1 MAVDTVG
8 FTILGIPVYI
18 FFFCVGFVI
27 AVCLFIVLLS
37 QKHISITLPTKCL
50 FFSMIALVL
59 VARLFGVLS
68 GIYGAIGRCEKVTWD
83 TVRQTGIVFYGG
95 LIGLLFSYY
104 LACRRL
110 GDHRVRKSINTLA
123 VVIPLFHGI
132 SRIGC
137 FLGGCCYGV
146 SCSSKLSVKYT
157 TEISGAI
164 DTTYRIPIQLL
175 ESTLNFLI
183 FLYLLHLYKRNDWEA
198 RYILRKYLVLY
209 SVLRFT
215 LEFWRG
221 DEIRGV
227 VYGIS
232 FSQMISLLIWI
243 FYIIHRIKNSKK
255 KEKYS
260 YESS

>member
-1 MAVDTVG
+1 VEIN
-8 FTILGIPVYI
+8 TIDYAIFGVPIYI
-18 FFFCVGFVI
+18 FCFCVAFVI
-27 AVCLFIVLLS
+27 AVCLFIILLS
-37 QKHISITLPTKCL
+37 QKHIEIALPTKYLLC
-50 FFSMIALVL
+50 SMVALVL
-59 VARLFGVLS
+59 SARLFGILS
-68 GIYGAIGRCEKVTWD
+68 GIYGAIGRSEKITWE
-83 TVRQTGIVFYGG
+83 TIRQTGIVFYGG
-95 LIGLLFSYY
+95 LIGLLLSYY
-104 LACRRL
+104 FMTYKSSDLRIRQ
-110 GDHRVRKSINTLA
+110 SINTLA
-123 VVIPLFHGI
+123 VVIPLFHSI
-132 SRIGC
+132 SRVGC
-137 FLGGCCYGV
+137 FLGGCCYGA
-146 SCSSKLSVKYT
+146 SCNSKLSVKYT

-175 ESTLNFLI
+175 EAALNFLI
-183 FLYLLHLYKRNDWEA
+183 FLYLLRLYKRNDWEA

-243 FYIIHRIKNSKK
+243 FYIIHRIRNSKK